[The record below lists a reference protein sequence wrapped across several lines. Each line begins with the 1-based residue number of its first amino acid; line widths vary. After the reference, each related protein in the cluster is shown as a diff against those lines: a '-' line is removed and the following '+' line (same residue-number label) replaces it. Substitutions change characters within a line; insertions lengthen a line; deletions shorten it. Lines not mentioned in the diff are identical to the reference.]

1 MTRKTLLIKAS
12 LAISVGAILSKV
24 LGFVREMVIASRFGA
39 TSHVDAYVIAQGLP
53 GLLFAAIG
61 GALGTVVIPLF
72 TAKRI
77 KEGKDRAFRMAGTI
91 WNAVALGAL
100 VVIVFGEIAMPWLVR
115 LVAPGFRGA
124 VFDETIL
131 LGRIL
136 MPAAFFTGVGLLA
149 RGMLNSLQHF
159 TVPALADPVQNI
171 IIITTVLTLG
181 RMFGIKGLAAGT
193 LLGMGAQLFMIWP
206 VLARHGF
213 HPGLRIDWR
222 MPELREIWLLTIPVL
237 VGTGIGTINAL
248 VDRMLASGL
257 PEGNVAAMNYATRI
271 YTLPMVLWGT
281 ALGTALYPTMTEFA
295 AVSDWDRIAESIR
308 RGLRLAAF
316 GLLPMSAGLIVLSE
330 PITKLVY
337 ERGAFDPQATNL
349 TAGVMSM
356 YSLGVVAI
364 SWRDIIG
371 RAFYALHDTL
381 TPLWT
386 GVLAVAVNIGL
397 NLALVGVL
405 GSRGLALATA
415 IASWI
420 GALSLAWLLEG
431 KLARADRDGT
441 QALPLRA
448 SQAPLVQQPVQ
459 QAGARAARVLDRA
472 FWREVGKSAAATAAM
487 AATVAVFWQQVAVPR
502 VNSGGTVG
510 VAAWFL
516 ADAGLGAATY
526 LVAALVLGIEDLK
539 LLTEVACRASLRAR
553 SIGRRSRR
561 PGGDGEV
568 I

>member
-1 MTRKTLLIKAS
+1 MTRKTLLIRAS
-12 LAISVGAILSKV
+12 LAVSAGAILSKV
-24 LGFVREMVIASRFGA
+24 LGFVREMVIAARFGA
-39 TSHVDAYVIAQGLP
+39 TAHVDAYVIAQGLP

-72 TAKRI
+72 TSKRV
-77 KEGKDRAFRMAGTI
+77 KEGEDCAFRMAGTI
-91 WNAVALGAL
+91 WNVVALGAIIL
-100 VVIVFGEIAMPWLVR
+100 IIFGEVAMPWLVR

-124 VFDETIL
+124 VFNETVI

-159 TVPALADPVQNI
+159 TVPAFADPVQNI
-171 IIITTVLTLG
+171 IIIAIVLTFG
-181 RMFGIKGLAAGT
+181 HIFGIRGLAAGT

-206 VLARHGF
+206 VLARRGF

-222 MPELREIWLLTIPVL
+222 MPELREILLLTMPVL

-257 PEGNVAAMNYATRI
+257 PEGNVAAMNYAMRV

-281 ALGTALYPTMTEFA
+281 ALGTVLYPTMTEFA
-295 AVSDWDRIAESIR
+295 AASEWGRIADSIR

-316 GLLPMSAGLIVLSE
+316 GLLPMSAGLIILSG

-337 ERGAFDPQATNL
+337 ERGVFDPRATSL
-349 TAGVMSM
+349 TASVMAM
-356 YSLGVVAI
+356 YSIGVVAI
-364 SWRDIIG
+364 SWRDIAG

-386 GVLAVAVNIGL
+386 GVLAVGVNIGL
-397 NLALVGVL
+397 NLALVGIM

-415 IASWI
+415 VASWV

-431 KLARADRDGT
+431 KLARADREGT

-448 SQAPLVQQPVQ
+448 SQAPLVRQPVQ

-472 FWREVGKSAAATAAM
+472 FWREVSKSAAATAAM

-502 VNSGGTVG
+502 VNSGGTVI
-510 VAAWFL
+510 VAALLL
-516 ADAGLGAATY
+516 ADAGLGAVTY
-526 LVAALVLGIEDLK
+526 LAAAIALKIEDIK
-539 LLTEVACRASLRAR
+539 LFTEVVGRIFLRAR
-553 SIGRRSRR
+553 GVFSRILLR
-561 PGGDGEV
+561 HA
-568 I
+568 